1 MVKRILLLKL
11 VLWSL
16 LLAGCHREIPVI
28 AGKDSYQTEGV
39 SIINY
44 GNYFQ
49 VELDYRTGLSQREMG
64 EALAKGILEMVPDY
78 ESLVDSY
85 IAENIPKYEYKYYF
99 FRLED
104 IKTQLHPEYLEE
116 IMGAASVFSGENQN
130 IWRDQRISRDEFL
143 LFNLFTDVA
152 RGTQCSYISVYDS
165 RSATGKTITARSLEW
180 YGGSKNQLPR
190 IQAVITIIYPD
201 RKLCSIGYLGYMG
214 ILTGFNDR
222 KIFAGILDA
231 GTNGPYTSEGRR
243 SYTLDLRYALENFQT
258 MDEAVDYMM
267 DIGNLYAFNH
277 VIGFSDPNT
286 SVILENNFSGS
297 GSDNQKVK
305 RAVRNCESKLNKD
318 ITWGISDAVAAVNSF
333 ILYGNHDNHTPN
345 KYNTKRWKNIKTQ
358 LLSKGPKVTVS
369 QLKEVIS
376 YHQGSPGV
384 FSESGDIYNKMTL
397 QIVIF
402 EPDSFSL
409 EIFFRP
415 KHNRKN
421 PIHPVFE
428 TVQVFQ

>member
-1 MVKRILLLKL
+1 MVKRVLLLKL
-11 VLWSL
+11 ILLSL
-16 LLAGCHREIPVI
+16 LSVGCHREIPVI
-28 AGKDSYQTEGV
+28 AGKASYQTEGV
-39 SIINY
+39 SIINH
-44 GNYFQ
+44 GNYFH
-49 VELDYRTGLSQREMG
+49 VELDYRTGLTRREMG
-64 EALAKGILEMVPDY
+64 EAMAKGILEVVPDY
-78 ESLVDSY
+78 EILVDSY
-85 IAENIPKYEYKYYF
+85 IAENISKHEYKYAF

-104 IKTQLHPEYLEE
+104 IKTQLPPEYLEE
-116 IMGAASVFSGENQN
+116 IIGAASVFSGSNQS
-130 IWRDQRISRDEFL
+130 IWNDQRISRDEFL
-143 LFNLFTDVA
+143 LYNLFTDVL
-152 RGTQCSYISVYDS
+152 RGTQCSYISVYGA
-165 RSATGKTITARSLEW
+165 RSATKKTITARSLEW

-190 IQAVITIIYPD
+190 IQAIITIVYPE
-201 RKLCSIGYLGYMG
+201 RKLFSIGYLGYMG

-258 MDEAVDYMM
+258 MDQAVEYMM
-267 DIGNLYAFNH
+267 DIRNLYAFNH

-297 GSDNQKVK
+297 GSDDQKVK
-305 RAVRNCESKLNKD
+305 RAVRNSGSKLNKN

-345 KYNTKRWKNIKTQ
+345 KYNTKRWEKLKTQ
-358 LLSKGPKVTVS
+358 LLSKGPRVTAS

-397 QIVIF
+397 QMVIF

-415 KHNRKN
+415 KNNRRN
-421 PIHPVFE
+421 PVHPVFE
-428 TVQVFQ
+428 TIKVFH